1 MKTILTTLCVC
12 LLLSCQID
20 PCGSSPEAFVDKYE
34 QFIDDLDEK
43 ELAFDDKSWEDHDR
57 KFKKYVKEC
66 YPNYEDDL
74 SRKEERRFAQ
84 STAKYYLIKYGK
96 GLQYQYNH
104 DPEEFSR
111 IVGDNVESIVDAYGD
126 EFEEMFESFM
136 EENGDNLE
144 QLAEDIGDAV
154 ERFVENIDE
163 EQIQKSVDWL
173 EEIVNNIEVEISHD
187 KKKN

>member
-1 MKTILTTLCVC
+1 MKTILTLFFGTM
-12 LLLSCQID
+12 LLASCQFD

-34 QFIDDLDEK
+34 RFIDDLDEK
-43 ELAFDDKSWEDHDR
+43 QLSFDDKSWEDHDR
-57 KFKKYVKEC
+57 KFKTYVQEC
-66 YPNYEDDL
+66 YENFEDDL

-96 GLQYQYNH
+96 GLQYQYEG

-111 IVGDNVESIVDAYGD
+111 IIGDNVEAIVDEYGD

-136 EENGDNLE
+136 EENGDNIE

-154 ERFVENIDE
+154 ERFVNDIDE
-163 EQIQKSVDWL
+163 EKIQKSVDWL
-173 EEIVNNIEVEISHD
+173 EELVENIEIEINTD
-187 KKKN
+187 KKK